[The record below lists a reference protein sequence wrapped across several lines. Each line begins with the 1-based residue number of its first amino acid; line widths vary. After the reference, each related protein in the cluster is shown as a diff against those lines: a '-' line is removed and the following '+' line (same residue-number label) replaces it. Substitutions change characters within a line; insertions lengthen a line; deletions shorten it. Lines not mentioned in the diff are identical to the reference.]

1 MRSFVAIPVP
11 EPMAGRLEDLTA
23 SLDIGTAVPAE
34 NMHLT
39 LAFLGDQ
46 TQATLG
52 DLDDLLAEPDA
63 APFSL
68 TLDGLGTFGDAR
80 PRVLFAAVSPE
91 PALSPLRRR
100 VRRAAVD
107 AGIELSHERFVPH
120 ITLAR
125 FGRGLE
131 GEDIARLQ
139 AFIARRMGHAAG
151 TIEVGDFALYE
162 SRLARGGPIYEE
174 LAVYKLG

>member
-91 PALSPLRRR
+91 PALSQLRRR
-100 VRRAAVD
+100 VRRAAAD

-131 GEDIARLQ
+131 GEDVSRLHG
-139 AFIARRMGHAAG
+139 FVARRMGHVQG
-151 TIEVGDFALYE
+151 TIDVAEFGLFE
-162 SRLARGGPIYEE
+162 SRLTRTGSVYEE
-174 LAVYKLG
+174 LASYAL

>member
-1 MRSFVAIPVP
+1 MSSPKA
-11 EPMAGRLEDLTA
+11 
-23 SLDIGTAVPAE
+23 
-34 NMHLT
+34 
-39 LAFLGDQ
+39 
-46 TQATLG
+46 TQVDY
-52 DLDDLLAEPDA
+52 DLDDLLSGIEAEG
-63 APFSL
+63 FTL

-80 PRVLFAAVSPE
+80 PRVLYAALAPE
-91 PALSPLRRR
+91 PALTTLRRR
-100 VRRAAVD
+100 VRRAVAE
-107 AGIELSHERFVPH
+107 AGIDLPHERFVPH